1 MKKIFTLCII
11 ALAAFFCYNK
21 CADKFEA
28 NILKCKREEFV
39 ADSIARRE
47 AFIADSLEH
56 LDAVKSIKGLGQLH
70 IGNTYT
76 QVKHNFDKHSDYS
89 YYNPNYHTGFRCG
102 NWENKIPRSIDF
114 DREDAISQYIHKN
127 ITNIKECTTFHY
139 KIGDIEI
146 GRVSCAFYK
155 NKLVAIS
162 FNGSDEILDHYIKK
176 YGNGCEYFP
185 DGDADWALRYAERTW
200 ANENVTLKYDG
211 FGDCVLII
219 SNDGGFDKYLEELKT
234 YEEKYK
240 YEMETK
246 HLSDLNQL

>member
-1 MKKIFTLCII
+1 MKKIFILCVII
-11 ALAAFFCYNK
+11 FAFIKSVGYIDRKIDEQNRMQFVTDSLA
-21 CADKFEA
+21 
-28 NILKCKREEFV
+28 RV
-39 ADSIARRE
+39 SDSLNRRE
-47 AFIADSLEH
+47 MFIADSLEH

-70 IGNTYT
+70 IGDTYT
-76 QVKHNFDKHSDYS
+76 QVKYNFDKDYWNNS
-89 YYNPNYHTGFRCG
+89 KMFRCG
-102 NWENKIPRSIDF
+102 NWEHKSSFSRDVDSEI
-114 DREDAISQYIHKN
+114 AISKYIHKN
-127 ITNIKECTTFHY
+127 ITNINIKEYTTWHY

-162 FNGSDEILDHYIKK
+162 FNGNDEILDHYIKK
-176 YGNGCEYFP
+176 YGNGCYCFP
-185 DGDADWALRYAERTW
+185 DGEYDSLLRYAERTW
-200 ANENVTLKYDG
+200 SNENVTLKYYG
-211 FGDCVLII
+211 FGDDVLII